1 MNDEN
6 RSNENKFQEML
17 QLAEF
22 GAKRLEERRSVEF
35 RIFISYITLLVL
47 ALYQLIKQ
55 KNPIHDFFQL
65 IKQQNSIGLELWEGI
80 ILYGLALVVHQD

>member
-1 MNDEN
+1 M
-6 RSNENKFQEML
+6 SNENKGNENKADKNEFQKML

-47 ALYQLIKQ
+47 ALYQLLKE
-55 KNPIHDFFQL
+55 KNPIHDFLEL
-65 IKQQNSIGLELWEGI
+65 IKQ
-80 ILYGLALVVHQD
+80 

>member
-1 MNDEN
+1 MADKD
-6 RSNENKFQEML
+6 KFQKML

-35 RIFISYITLLVL
+35 KIFISYTTLLVL

-55 KNPIHDFFQL
+55 QNPIHDFFGTYHT
-65 IKQQNSIGLELWEGI
+65 KRFNKP
-80 ILYGLALVVHQD
+80 

>member
-6 RSNENKFQEML
+6 KFDENKFQAML

-22 GAKRLEERRSVEF
+22 GVKRMEQRRSVEF

-47 ALYQLIKQ
+47 GLYQLVKQ
-55 KNPIHDFFQL
+55 GNVLPSEI
-65 IKQQNSIGLELWEGI
+65 
-80 ILYGLALVVHQD
+80 

>member
-1 MNDEN
+1 M
-6 RSNENKFQEML
+6 SNENKGNENKADKNEFQKML

-47 ALYQLIKQ
+47 ALYQLVKE
-55 KNPIHDFFQL
+55 KNPIHDFL
-65 IKQQNSIGLELWEGI
+65 NLSNNKIP
-80 ILYGLALVVHQD
+80 

>member
-1 MNDEN
+1 MNDQ
-6 RSNENKFQEML
+6 NKFQVML

-47 ALYQLIKQ
+47 ALYQLVKRG
-55 KNPIHDFFQL
+55 NPVDDFL
-65 IKQQNSIGLELWEGI
+65 KLT
-80 ILYGLALVVHQD
+80 